1 MTLLSDKPK
10 GTVLRNLDL
19 SDERVVLPSEER
31 GSRFEGGK
39 QIDPY
44 LVAAMKMQE
53 LQKRI
58 ESLLVREDSM
68 KLEISDLQDRLEKEK
83 GKFAER
89 EKFLR
94 DNLAT
99 ENFEL
104 RREEC
109 DKGFKE
115 GYDKGTAAA
124 GKDIELKLKQQYSER
139 FSGLEALILK
149 VLEGLEEAVD
159 RDIRESGPAM
169 VKLWQMML
177 ERLLRTRVDLDGDVA
192 LRVFRE
198 LMTKVSDRSRIKL
211 FVNPSDMELFLS
223 RSEEMAEIKRVAEF
237 FDIVGDENIEKGS
250 CVLETN
256 MGVHDARW
264 SSQLEVIE
272 ARMDRFAE
280 EIWSDGKKQ
289 AEIGI

>member
-31 GSRFEGGK
+31 VSRFEGGK

-68 KLEISDLQDRLEKEK
+68 KLEIADLEDQLEKEK
-83 GKFAER
+83 GRFAER
-89 EKFLR
+89 EKSLR
-94 DNLAT
+94 DSLAAENL
-99 ENFEL
+99 EL

-109 DKGFKE
+109 DRGFKE

-124 GKDIELKLKQQYSER
+124 WKDIELKLKQQYSER
-139 FSGLEALILK
+139 FSDLEALILK

-177 ERLLRTRVDLDGDVA
+177 ERLLRAKVDLDGEVA

-198 LMTKVSDRSRIKL
+198 LMTKVSDRRRIKL

-223 RSEEMAEIKRVAEF
+223 RSEEMAEIKRVAEI

-256 MGVHDARW
+256 MGIHDARW
-264 SSQLEVIE
+264 SSQLELIK
-272 ARMDRFAE
+272 ARMDKFAE